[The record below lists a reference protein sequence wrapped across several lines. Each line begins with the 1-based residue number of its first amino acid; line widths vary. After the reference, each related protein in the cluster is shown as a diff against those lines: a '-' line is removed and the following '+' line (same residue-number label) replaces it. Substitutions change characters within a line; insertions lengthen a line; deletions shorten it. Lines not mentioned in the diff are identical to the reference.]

1 MCTPHTAGL
10 GEVCRRACS
19 LEVEG
24 GLWLSKNTGCNL
36 SIPLCSTGV
45 LLAKARVPEPS
56 DTSLKLWINTGN
68 RFALWTGEELLLIG
82 IQKFLWP
89 EIPVPDPESNWNGLH
104 RLKGVF
110 DYCVSYFWWREH
122 VVPREQG
129 GAQTWRRHSQLSCAS
144 VCWVRF
150 WQGKQMLGAWSNA
163 PNQMCSSLPLFQFT
177 EQENGLSSH

>member
-24 GLWLSKNTGCNL
+24 RRWLRKNTGCNL

-45 LLAKARVPEPS
+45 LLAKARVPG
-56 DTSLKLWINTGN
+56 TWLKLWINTGN
-68 RFALWTGEELLLIG
+68 RFAFWTGAPLY
-82 IQKFLWP
+82 QKFLWQEIRTP
-89 EIPVPDPESNWNGLH
+89 EPESHWNGLH
-104 RLKGVF
+104 RLKGVL
-110 DYCVSYFWWREH
+110 DYCASYFWWREL

-129 GAQTWRRHSQLSCAS
+129 GAQTWRRHSRLSYAS

-150 WQGKQMLGAWSNA
+150 WQGKQMLGAQSDT
-163 PNQMCSSLPLFQFT
+163 PNWMCSSLPLFQFI
-177 EQENGLSSH
+177 EWGNGLSSH